1 MTSDCPAVTRRKSLR
16 PSLLAFPLL
25 ESVGSLMASGPL
37 NRLTFKNGSLSVK
50 IDSFHKRA
58 RLTVYVTGPEGGDH
72 WVNADLTAH
81 DLREAAKILL
91 EAADDLDKQQG
102 STSI

>member
-1 MTSDCPAVTRRKSLR
+1 
-16 PSLLAFPLL
+16 
-25 ESVGSLMASGPL
+25 MASGPP
-37 NRLTFKNGSLSVK
+37 NRLTFKDGSLSVNV
-50 IDSFHKRA
+50 DSIHKRA

>member
-1 MTSDCPAVTRRKSLR
+1 
-16 PSLLAFPLL
+16 
-25 ESVGSLMASGPL
+25 MASGPP
-37 NRLTFKNGSLSVK
+37 NRLTFKNGSLSVNV
-50 IDSFHKRA
+50 DSIHKRA
-58 RLTVYVTGPEGGDH
+58 RLTVYVTGSEGGDH
-72 WVNADLTAH
+72 WANADLTAH

>member
-1 MTSDCPAVTRRKSLR
+1 
-16 PSLLAFPLL
+16 
-25 ESVGSLMASGPL
+25 
-37 NRLTFKNGSLSVK
+37 
-50 IDSFHKRA
+50 
-58 RLTVYVTGPEGGDH
+58 VTGLEGGDH

-102 STSI
+102 STST